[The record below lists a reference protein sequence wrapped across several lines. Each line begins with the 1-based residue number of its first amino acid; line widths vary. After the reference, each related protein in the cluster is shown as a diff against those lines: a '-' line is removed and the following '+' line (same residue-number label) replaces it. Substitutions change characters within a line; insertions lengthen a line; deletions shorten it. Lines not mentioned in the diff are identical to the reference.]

1 MRAHQQHQTMVQCD
15 YLGDDKRVLCT
26 PLQHYTSDNTAWLS
40 YNLTKMPFHNNQV
53 CGLVYLHDSF
63 YNPVPLTSVQVEAR
77 VVNFTSRVEITQ
89 EFINKER
96 NPIECVYFF
105 PVEEEAAVVEFTA
118 ELEGRKIRTEVREKE
133 EARQEYNQGVQNR
146 QTAVLLEE
154 TKPDIF
160 EVLVGHL
167 SPGSGC
173 RIVITYLTEIPVE
186 EKRTKLTIPT
196 TVAPRYTPGIDRST
210 QAGKIAAIQHDFNSP
225 VQMKF
230 QLEVL
235 MQTEITTIQSPSHL
249 LTPSTRKRVMDY
261 YQATVGLSGVTTD
274 MDRDI
279 IVYIESEEPNKPK
292 VLIEKKEDGSSLA
305 MLSFVPEF
313 KLADHQV
320 EAVFLVDCSGSMSGQ
335 SISLAKEAL
344 QVFLHS
350 LPVNSFFNIII
361 FGSSYQVL
369 YHESRHYDDKS
380 LKDATESVALISA
393 NLGGT
398 EIYQPLEMILQKPLM
413 ASHAR
418 QVFVL
423 TDGQVSNSSAC
434 IDLVK
439 RNNSN
444 NRVFTLGVGSSADR
458 HLVKGMARA
467 GMGTSAFTTL
477 GEPIAPKIINQL
489 KNACQPCISD
499 VSVKWG
505 KNSIAEGAG
514 EVSVE
519 IVETKKTLFGC
530 GKPRKENET
539 QFLIHSQVPSR
550 IPTIY
555 DGSRLIAYKLLDE
568 TMDINDEITVKAKT
582 TEGDLEA
589 KLAICKDSFIH
600 GDSLH
605 QLFARKL
612 IQEVEEKLLQEYP
625 VEGKKLITEI
635 GLKYKVAS
643 KYTSF
648 VGVDEKQR
656 NSGNFMVT
664 RQIKNQ
670 IPQNMMPGFDFRS
683 SSQLFG
689 AAQAKPASFQGFGC
703 SALAHLSSPQSI
715 SSLSVFGAAPMKS
728 TFEGAPSSSSTNTSN
743 GSSGGIFSSLFGSSS
758 SGTSINSSRGSFS
771 SFLEN
776 PGKTSLCSFGT
787 PVDPATDSGPDPSTS
802 KVSKLAMFQAANG
815 SFSLNPDLAST
826 LGISEQK
833 IQEAAKEIS
842 SDPTFLTIWVTIVVL
857 MFFTEKFTSQ
867 KDTWELVVKKAQKW
881 LKNCVAAGS
890 ISALEQKA
898 RGFIVPTRKCP
909 EGHNLSLVAQRDSSA
924 WHCDSKQRCVGGC
937 NTDGEHSD
945 QTVWRC
951 SQDWR
956 VVSGGTCD
964 FDLCDACVQQNV

>member
-1 MRAHQQHQTMVQCD
+1 MGV
-15 YLGDDKRVLCT
+15 
-26 PLQHYTSDNTAWLS
+26 
-40 YNLTKMPFHNNQV
+40 
-53 CGLVYLHDSF
+53 
-63 YNPVPLTSVQVEAR
+63 
-77 VVNFTSRVEITQ
+77 TQ

-105 PVEEEAAVVEFTA
+105 PVEEEAAVVDFTA

-160 EVLVGHL
+160 EVKVGHL

-173 RIVITYLTEIPVE
+173 RIVISYLTELPVV

-196 TVAPRYTPGIDRST
+196 TVAPRYTPGQDRSPE
-210 QAGKIAAIQHDFNSP
+210 AWKIANIQHDLISP

-230 QLEVL
+230 KLEVL
-235 MQTEITTIQSPSHL
+235 MQTEITAIESPSHL
-249 LTPSTRKRVMDY
+249 LTPSTRKRVKDY
-261 YQATVGLSGVTTD
+261 HQATVGIIGVTAD

-292 VLIEKKEDGSSLA
+292 VLIEKREDGSSLA

-313 KLADHQV
+313 KLGDHQV

-335 SISLAKEAL
+335 SINLAKEAL

-361 FGSSYQVL
+361 FGSSFQFL
-369 YHESRHYDDKS
+369 FPCSRNYDDNS
-380 LKDATESVALISA
+380 LKDATESVEGISA

-398 EIYQPLEMILQKPLM
+398 EIYQPLEIILQKPLM

-434 IDLVK
+434 IELVK
-439 RNNSN
+439 KNNSN

-477 GEPIAPKIINQL
+477 GEPIAPKVINQL
-489 KNACQPCISD
+489 KNALQPCISD

-505 KNSIAEGAG
+505 KKDSAEGAG
-514 EVSVE
+514 EISVQ
-519 IVETKKTLFGC
+519 IVETKKTLFGH
-530 GKPRKENET
+530 GKPKKENVT
-539 QFLIHSQVPSR
+539 KFSIHSQVPSR
-550 IPTIY
+550 ISPIY

-582 TEGDLEA
+582 TEGELEVS
-589 KLAICKDSFIH
+589 LAICKDSFIH
-600 GDSLH
+600 GNSLH

-612 IQEVEEKLLQEYP
+612 IQDVEEKLLHEHP
-625 VEGKKLITEI
+625 VEGKILIREI

-648 VGVDEKQR
+648 IGVDEKQTSSPAQR
-656 NSGNFMVT
+656 DNSSWHYMVT
-664 RQIKNQ
+664 RQVRNQ
-670 IPQNMMPGFDFRS
+670 MPQNVMPGFSFGSAS
-683 SSQLFG
+683 SLFG
-689 AAQAKPASFQGFGC
+689 APQAKSSSFSFSGGPPSVHMARSTFSGFG
-703 SALAHLSSPQSI
+703 ATP
-715 SSLSVFGAAPMKS
+715 VGS
-728 TFEGAPSSSSTNTSN
+728 TFGGDTPPSSSRGLIGGSSSSN
-743 GSSGGIFSSLFGSSS
+743 ASVGSSGGMFSSLFGSSS
-758 SGTSINSSRGSFS
+758 SSPSTDSSGGNFS
-771 SFLEN
+771 SLLAN
-776 PGKTSLCSFGT
+776 PNKTSLCSLAV
-787 PVDPATDSGPDPSTS
+787 PVNPATDSGSDPSTS
-802 KVSKLAMFQAANG
+802 MVSKLTMFQAANG
-815 SFSLNPDLAST
+815 SFSLNPVLPSI
-826 LGISEQK
+826 LGIPEQK

-842 SDPTFLTIWVTIVVL
+842 SHPTFLAIWVTLLVTIFL
-857 MFFTEKFTSQ
+857 TEKCQSQ
-867 KDTWELVVKKAQKW
+867 KDTWELVVEKAQKW
-881 LKNCVAAGS
+881 LENCVAAGS
-890 ISALEQKA
+890 ISVLEQKA
-898 RGFIVPTRKCP
+898 REFIAPERICP
-909 EGHNLSLVAQRDSSA
+909 QGHTLSKVAQRDNSSR
-924 WHCDSKQRCVGGC
+924 HCDSQVRCVGGC
-937 NTDGEHSD
+937 KTDGVHSD

-964 FDLCDACVQQNV
+964 FDLCGACVQQNV